1 MGLKSE
7 KSTKDLMKKEQTA
20 KLNYEGQIA
29 SLKEEIKTYK
39 AEIQKLS
46 RTALTY
52 QESTKNMAVGNEQE
66 VKALKDR
73 IRALERTNQESAK
86 QGEYY
91 ENSIKDKD

>member
-39 AEIQKLS
+39 AEI
-46 RTALTY
+46 
-52 QESTKNMAVGNEQE
+52 
-66 VKALKDR
+66 
-73 IRALERTNQESAK
+73 
-86 QGEYY
+86 
-91 ENSIKDKD
+91 